1 MEALSARQGRYGKP
15 LLSVVVPAFNEEQV
29 IRLTH
34 DRIIEV
40 LGSLNNLDLE
50 VVYVDDG
57 SKDQTLAL
65 LSEIA
70 RRDRRVCILSLSRN
84 FGHQPA
90 ITAGLRHA
98 SGDVVAVIDAD
109 LQDPMEVVPRC
120 SRSGAR
126 ATPSSTEFAAT
137 DKSSAQKILAYS
149 VFYRLLS
156 WLSDVE
162 VPRDSGDFCLL
173 DRSVVESLNQ
183 LPEKNRFVRGLRAW
197 YGGRQIGVP
206 YDRPSRAA
214 GETRYPI
221 GKLLNLA
228 FDGIVSFSL
237 LPLRLIFWL
246 GLGSF
251 IFAMFGLVFFL
262 AHRIIGFQVL
272 GHSPDEVP
280 GFTSL
285 MLVVLLLSGLQLLSI
300 GILGEYLG
308 RVYLEVKNRPEYV
321 LAALRAE
328 HVRGAGGAA
337 NFRSVI
343 LMSAVRVALGFAV
356 AILFTILIARN
367 VDLKEALGSALKI
380 GPKVLAAAMLLVL
393 LGYLVRAWRWLLM
406 LRGTGVSA
414 TYWQTAPIFFSS
426 FALNNV
432 MPLRVGDVYRCW
444 SATILQHA
452 TLAKSIASLL
462 TERVLDLMSLA
473 GLLGFLLL
481 VFPVAILPLCGGR

>member
-34 DRIIEV
+34 DRIIQV

-90 ITAGLRHA
+90 VTAGLRHA

-109 LQDPMEVVPRC
+109 LQDPIEVVAKMLAKWREGYAVVYGIRC
-120 SRSGAR
+120 NRQ
-126 ATPSSTEFAAT
+126 E
-137 DKSSAQKILAYS
+137 SAQKILAYS

-206 YDRPSRAA
+206 YNRPSRAA

-300 GILGEYLG
+300 GVLGEYLG

-321 LAALRAE
+321 LAHFAPSMYGE
-328 HVRGAGGAA
+328 QAA
-337 NFRSVI
+337 RQI
-343 LMSAVRVALGFAV
+343 SARL
-356 AILFTILIARN
+356 
-367 VDLKEALGSALKI
+367 S
-380 GPKVLAAAMLLVL
+380 
-393 LGYLVRAWRWLLM
+393 
-406 LRGTGVSA
+406 
-414 TYWQTAPIFFSS
+414 
-426 FALNNV
+426 
-432 MPLRVGDVYRCW
+432 
-444 SATILQHA
+444 
-452 TLAKSIASLL
+452 
-462 TERVLDLMSLA
+462 
-473 GLLGFLLL
+473 
-481 VFPVAILPLCGGR
+481 